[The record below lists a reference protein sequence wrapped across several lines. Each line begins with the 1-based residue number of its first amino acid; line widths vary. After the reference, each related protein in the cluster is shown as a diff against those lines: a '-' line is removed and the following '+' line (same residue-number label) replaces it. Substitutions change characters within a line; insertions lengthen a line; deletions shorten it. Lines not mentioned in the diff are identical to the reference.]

1 MSGAISEKFSTFDK
15 QINFAILPISH
26 FRRWLGRFFSLFQ
39 SHEISITLSINLLRN
54 YRAFHDNS
62 YLYPSRD
69 CYNSPLQVRE
79 AHAVLLLGTKSG

>member
-39 SHEISITLSINLLRN
+39 SHEIPIALSINPLRN
-54 YRAFHDNS
+54 YWAFHD
-62 YLYPSRD
+62 
-69 CYNSPLQVRE
+69 SPYISFPDFDSLKIPFF
-79 AHAVLLLGTKSG
+79 LTF